1 LRLFVHQLRADQL
14 IFWRNRESAIFVFLF
29 PVLLFLL
36 LSTVYSGHYRGRP
49 LTDYLTTALIAY
61 GVANTTFGGLAIT
74 LVIRRESG
82 ILKRIR
88 STPLPSAVYL
98 AGVLC
103 SSLLVFTLQAL
114 TIVGLGELLYHAHL
128 PSDVLSLALSFALGA
143 ICFAGMGLGLASL
156 IRSAEGSSAIVNV
169 VVLPMTF
176 LSGGFGPTRE
186 FPEVLRVVADA
197 LPLTYLIDLVTGVVF
212 EGKAFWDQPQA
223 IAVLVA
229 WGVGGALVAWRRFS
243 WQPRER

>member
-1 LRLFVHQLRADQL
+1 
-14 IFWRNRESAIFVFLF
+14 
-29 PVLLFLL
+29 VLLYLL

-49 LTDYLTTALIAY
+49 LTDYLTIALIAY

-98 AGVLC
+98 GGVLC
-103 SSLLVFTLQAL
+103 STLLVFTLQAL
-114 TIVGLGELLYHAHL
+114 TIVAIGALFYNADF
-128 PSDVLSLALSFALGA
+128 PSDVLSLVLSFALGA

-186 FPEVLRVVADA
+186 FPEVLRVIADA
-197 LPLTYLIDLVTGVVF
+197 LPLTYLVDLVTGVVF
-212 EGKAFWDQPQA
+212 EGKAFWDQPRA
-223 IAVLVA
+223 IAVLGA
-229 WGVGGALVAWRRFS
+229 WGIAGALVAWRRFT
-243 WQPRER
+243 WEPRER

>member
-1 LRLFVHQLRADQL
+1 MKLFAHQLRADQL

-36 LSTVYSGHYRGRP
+36 LSTVYSGSYRGRP

-103 SSLLVFTLQAL
+103 SSLLVFTVQAL
-114 TIVGLGELLYHAHL
+114 TIVAIGKLLYDAHL
-128 PSDVLSLALSFALGA
+128 PSDVLSLALSFGLGA
-143 ICFAGMGLGLASL
+143 ICFAGMGIGLSSL

-186 FPEVLRVVADA
+186 FPEVLRLVADA

-212 EGKAFWDQPQA
+212 EGKAFWDQPRA
-223 IAVLVA
+223 IAVLAA
-229 WGVGGALVAWRRFS
+229 WGLAGALVAWRRFG
-243 WQPRER
+243 WEPRER